1 MDKMGCGE
9 YFSGRTENDD
19 QAAVDIL
26 HQFMMA
32 FCVDA
37 RPKYNLVFRCN
48 ECPFRY
54 DERYC
59 RVKDFKQKYA
69 PDYKDFS
76 ALGDKF
82 EVEYEDS
89 EEVTDR
95 GAKAKDM

>member
-48 ECPFRY
+48 
-54 DERYC
+54 
-59 RVKDFKQKYA
+59 
-69 PDYKDFS
+69 
-76 ALGDKF
+76 
-82 EVEYEDS
+82 
-89 EEVTDR
+89 
-95 GAKAKDM
+95 

>member
-9 YFSGRTENDD
+9 YFSGRAQNDERK
-19 QAAVDIL
+19 AVEIL

-37 RPKYNLVFRCN
+37 TPKYNLVFRCK
-48 ECPFRY
+48 ECTFN
-54 DERYC
+54 DGKYC
-59 RVKDFKQKYA
+59 KVKEFKEKYA

-89 EEVTDR
+89 EEVTDQ
-95 GAKAKDM
+95 